1 MAKNEPVLV
10 YNVKKGGE
18 PYRIHPDLAKDK
30 TWMESRGLLIHEQ
43 VKPMEVT
50 NMPEV
55 LTNDGKATVV
65 TTMHVADA
73 TEVAEAVATSTKK
86 GGKANAS

>member
-1 MAKNEPVLV
+1 MAKAEPVLV

-30 TWMESRGLLIHEQ
+30 MWMEGRGLLIHEQ

-50 NMPEV
+50 NMPEI
-55 LTNDGKATVV
+55 TPEKQE
-65 TTMHVADA
+65 
-73 TEVAEAVATSTKK
+73 EVKPESKK